1 MKAGQRLSMV
11 FGVAALALAA
21 LPARAQDAAPAPAE
35 TPETNAIGPREL
47 QNYSIDGT
55 VTRRVETPAERSPA
69 PARTTSAP
77 PRSTAPPRATAAP
90 TPRDAPPPAQTPDRS
105 VAAASEPAPAPLTAA
120 PLTRTVTEPRTAPAA
135 SVTVPLPPIDGRM
148 TDSGPTTADFPVT
161 EAAPNRPFSAWPWLL
176 AAIALAL
183 GGLFLWRSRAR
194 HAFAGYT
201 DSPQVDAFVAPAPR
215 APEPCPPHP
224 RPSPPRALAPRP
236 DPTPPVRPAAAPAS
250 LGIVSTRLR
259 PRLDITFTPLRCSVD
274 GDQVVVEFEL
284 ELINSGSAPARGV
297 LIEASLFNAGQGQD
311 QAIGAFFANPVG
323 EGERIAAIAPLK
335 RFPIHSRVVAPRAN
349 VQLFN
354 IEGREVFVPL
364 IAFNAL
370 YAWSGGDAQSS
381 SAYLVGRDTGNAKLA
396 PFRADLGARQ
406 FTGLGAR
413 PLPATVSS

>member
-1 MKAGQRLSMV
+1 MKAGQRLGMV
-11 FGVAALALAA
+11 VGVAALALAA
-21 LPARAQDAAPAPAE
+21 LPARAQEAAAPPPAE
-35 TPETNAIGPREL
+35 TPETNSIGPREL

-55 VTRRVETPAERSPA
+55 VTRRADPPAERPA
-69 PARTTSAP
+69 QSARTTSTP
-77 PRSTAPPRATAAP
+77 PRTTAVPST
-90 TPRDAPPPAQTPDRS
+90 RDAPPTAAETPDRPA
-105 VAAASEPAPAPLTAA
+105 AAASDPLPAPVTAA
-120 PLTRTVTEPRTAPAA
+120 PLPRTIAEPRTAPAS

-148 TDSGPTTADFPVT
+148 ADSAAAAADFPD
-161 EAAPNRPFSAWPWLL
+161 AAGGSVGSDGSFSAWPWLL

-194 HAFAGYT
+194 HALAGYA
-201 DSPQVDAFVAPAPR
+201 SGPEVHAFVAPEPRRPEPR
-215 APEPCPPHP
+215 APAP
-224 RPSPPRALAPRP
+224 RPPQPRAFAPRP
-236 DPTPPVRPAAAPAS
+236 DPAPRVSPPAPAPQS
-250 LGIVSTRLR
+250 LGVVSTRLR
-259 PRLDITFTPLRCSVD
+259 PRLDISFKPLRCTVD

-323 EGERIAAIAPLK
+323 QGERIAAIAPLK
-335 RFPIHSRVVAPRAN
+335 RFPIRSQVIAPRAN

-381 SAYLVGRDTGNAKLA
+381 SAYLVGRDTGSAKLA

-413 PLPATVSS
+413 PLPAAVSS